1 MWARATPWPRRS
13 SCRRDGPRL
22 LYTPRGLINRFICFL
37 SYEPRCGPRDRLFT
51 DLENLRRAARV
62 GVSKKQILGGLR
74 LPLEGLDATAAPRER
89 WLRQPRSPETLDA
102 SSASHSRAARGG
114 AIADGLATAQTRPG
128 RPGGS
133 VRLGL
138 APPRHPFVGC
148 RRSVKRAASL
158 PKSRCAPHRESPR
171 RAARPD
177 GSSTGRQLRTRHK
190 NSDTHGQLHGQPWP
204 TIE

>member
-1 MWARATPWPRRS
+1 MVRATAYLRTLR
-13 SCRRDGPRL
+13 
-22 LYTPRGLINRFICFL
+22 T
-37 SYEPRCGPRDRLFT
+37 CG
-51 DLENLRRAARV
+51 
-62 GVSKKQILGGLR
+62 
-74 LPLEGLDATAAPRER
+74 APRESTS
-89 WLRQPRSPETLDA
+89 LELFPPRHRGHPMASRGPSTPSPRP
-102 SSASHSRAARGG
+102 SSAGYELVNPPAPSARRLRASRAGQSRAARGV

-158 PKSRCAPHRESPR
+158 PKRRCAPHRESPR

-204 TIE
+204 TTACASTRG